1 MSLRDSETFRE
12 PVIKYSLSGFDV
24 NINERWG
31 KSSQIVLNCKQ
42 TKGLGKE
49 FFPQKF
55 EITMEVGRWVQVS
68 LGFFFGGNH
77 RKVTLNQY

>member
-12 PVIKYSLSGFDV
+12 PVIKYSLSGFVV

-49 FFPQKF
+49 FFFPK
-55 EITMEVGRWVQVS
+55 IRDYYGSGWVGPGLTRN
-68 LGFFFGGNH
+68 FFGGNH
-77 RKVTLNQY
+77 PKVTLNQY

>member
-42 TKGLGKE
+42 TKGLGK
-49 FFPQKF
+49 
-55 EITMEVGRWVQVS
+55 
-68 LGFFFGGNH
+68 
-77 RKVTLNQY
+77 